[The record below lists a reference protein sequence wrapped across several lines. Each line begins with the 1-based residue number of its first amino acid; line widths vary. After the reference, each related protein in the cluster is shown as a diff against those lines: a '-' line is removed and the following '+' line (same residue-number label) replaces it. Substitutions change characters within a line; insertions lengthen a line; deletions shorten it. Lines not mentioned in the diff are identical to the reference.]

1 MKTVLRTKCQLK
13 KRRDKC
19 AQTLRMCSRSQI
31 ESDCSQPL
39 LGVGGQF
46 CQFPA
51 LALLSGQRLS
61 LTVRLHSPLLN
72 VLSGCLWL
80 GVLYPEVCHFFLWPL
95 DLIPALQRL
104 VPPLYSALKVHLWLL
119 NSSIH
124 PSIHLAIKPVLSS
137 GNVWKKCTTLAVFT
151 PLFLNVHTHFDT
163 HLILCSGKSNCTLS
177 TLLNLLFTMRSQ
189 CLTRENQIQCFRY
202 ETTQS
207 PAQVLKSTKKAL
219 NECFW
224 CVAVL

>member
-1 MKTVLRTKCQLK
+1 MGFYSFPLCLHSFHLMSVAMLTWLFAYHCYLFVFISAWMKTVLRTKCQLK

-104 VPPLYSALKVHLWLL
+104 VPPLYAALKVHL
-119 NSSIH
+119 
-124 PSIHLAIKPVLSS
+124 
-137 GNVWKKCTTLAVFT
+137 
-151 PLFLNVHTHFDT
+151 
-163 HLILCSGKSNCTLS
+163 
-177 TLLNLLFTMRSQ
+177 
-189 CLTRENQIQCFRY
+189 
-202 ETTQS
+202 
-207 PAQVLKSTKKAL
+207 
-219 NECFW
+219 
-224 CVAVL
+224 